1 MIATQLSPKEGLKKF
16 FGFNKFK
23 GEQEAVVQCLLDG
36 QNAFVIMPTG
46 GGKSLCYQLPALIMD
61 GTAVVVSPL
70 IALMKNQVDSIRN
83 ISENPGVAH
92 VLNSSLNKTETATV
106 HRDLLNGTTKLL
118 YVAPES
124 LTKEENIE
132 LLKKVK
138 ISFFAIDEAHC
149 ISEWGHDFR
158 PEYRRLRSIMDQI
171 AEVPVIALTATATP
185 KVQLDIQKNLGM
197 TDAQLFKASFNR
209 PNLYYE
215 VRPKKDVSKEI
226 IKYIRQNSGKSGIIY
241 CLSRKK
247 VEEIAE
253 ILKINGIKALPYH
266 AGLES
271 NVRAKHQD
279 MFLMEEADVIV
290 ATIAFGMG
298 IDKPD
303 VRYVI
308 HHDIPKSL
316 ESYYQETGRA
326 GRDDGEGNC
335 VAFYSYKD
343 IEKLEK
349 FLHGK
354 PVAEQEIGRQLLNEV
369 VAYAETPLN
378 RRKFLL
384 HYFGEEF
391 DENNGPG
398 ADMCDNSR
406 FPKEK
411 MEGKAEV
418 TLALKAIKA
427 LNEKHRAKHIADF
440 IVGNV
445 TNEIKTYKQENHEL
459 FAGGEDFDENNDKFW
474 NSVLRQL
481 IVAGFVYKD
490 IETYG
495 ILHLTKRGKEYL
507 ANPQSF
513 TLYKERDYSLS
524 DEEDDI
530 LLHSKGANGGA
541 DDALFQMLKD
551 EVKRVAKEN
560 GLPPYVIFQEASLQD
575 MAIQYPIT
583 MEEMYNITGVGKG
596 KAEKFG
602 ASFLELIA
610 DYVEEN
616 EIERPQDLVVKSMVN
631 KSGLKVHIIQ
641 NIDRKLPLDDIAE
654 AKGIQLD
661 DVISEIEAIVH
672 SGTKVNIDYYINDML
687 DEESQDELMDYFMEA
702 NSDSLDVAIKEFGGD
717 FSEEEIRLMRIKF
730 MSEVAN

>member
-23 GEQEAVVQCLLDG
+23 GEQEAVVQALLEG
-36 QNAFVIMPTG
+36 KNAFVIMPTG
-46 GGKSLCYQLPALIMD
+46 GGKSLCYQLPALIME

-70 IALMKNQVDSIRN
+70 IALMKNQVDSIRG
-83 ISENPGVAH
+83 ISEKSGVAH
-92 VLNSSLNKTETATV
+92 VLNSSLNKTETNTV
-106 HRDLLNGTTKLL
+106 HADLLNGTTKLL

-132 LLKKVK
+132 LLKKIKV
-138 ISFFAIDEAHC
+138 SFFAIDEAHC

-158 PEYRRLRSIMDQI
+158 PEYRRLRVIMDLI
-171 AEVPVIALTATATP
+171 RDVPVIALTATATP

-197 TDAQLFKASFNR
+197 VGAEVFKASFNR

-215 VRPKKDVSKEI
+215 VRPKVDVTKEI
-226 IKYIRQNSGKSGIIY
+226 IKYIRQNMGKSGIVY

-271 NVRAKHQD
+271 NVRARHQD

-303 VRYVI
+303 VRFVI

-391 DENNGPG
+391 DEVNGPG
-398 ADMCDNSR
+398 AEMCDNSR
-406 FPKEK
+406 FPREK
-411 MEGKAEV
+411 IEGQAQV
-418 TLALKAIKA
+418 TLTLKAIEA

-440 IVGNV
+440 LFGNA
-445 TNEIKTYKQENHEL
+445 TNEIKTYKQDTHKL
-459 FAGGEDFDENNDKFW
+459 FGAGNDFEESTDKFW
-474 NSVLRQL
+474 NAVIRQL
-481 IVAGFVYKD
+481 VVAGFISKD

-495 ILHLTKRGKEYL
+495 ILHLTERGKAYL
-507 ANPQSF
+507 KNPEPF
-513 TLYKERDYSLS
+513 TLYKERDYSTS
-524 DEEDDI
+524 DEDDDMV
-530 LLHSKGANGGA
+530 LHAKGANGGA
-541 DDALFQMLKD
+541 DEMLYQMLKD
-551 EVKRVAKEN
+551 EVKRVSKET
-560 GLPPYVIFQEASLQD
+560 GLPPYVIFQDTSLQD

-583 MEEMYNITGVGKG
+583 MEEMINITGVGKG

-602 ASFLELIA
+602 ATFIDLIA

-616 EIERPQDLVVKSMVN
+616 EIERPQDLVVKSVVN

-654 AKGIQLD
+654 AKGKQLD

-672 SGTKVNIDYYINDML
+672 SGTKVNIDYYINDIL
-687 DEESQDELMDYFMEA
+687 DEDAQEEMMDYFMEA
-702 NSDSLDVAIKEFGGD
+702 ESDDLEEALKEFGSN